1 MFNLKTVCLAKTNL
15 ENVYSVTVNLLE
27 LSFLNDVGYETSH
40 HESKMNESTGD
51 VKPNPNV
58 GDVNCH
64 LICTVCQGYLVDAT
78 TITECLH
85 SFCRSCVVPHVAEF
99 HQCPSCSVPLS
110 TTKPFSQL
118 RRDYTLQ
125 SIVYKMI
132 PRLARNELER
142 RRKFRLE
149 RSDATTMADDN
160 KTEECYL
167 QSFFAPN
174 DPISMSLEYA
184 EPNCEFGLRANLG
197 KDGPETGSQHRR
209 FFRCPADLPI
219 GHLVKFL
226 RNKFNV
232 TDPATH
238 KLEIL
243 YNGRPLAPEY
253 KLSDVAY
260 IFSWKEREPLR
271 LWYRISPTVA
281 KEEEPIQWKTTPEE
295 IKTKGNQRAS
305 LVDITSKRSWQCNGK
320 DERLAKRR
328 KRPSAQ
334 KIAKIQRA
342 TTESVDSLV
351 VPPAKTIFDEARTTE
366 FSCSTPIPPTGSVTS
381 VETCEI
387 TESNKIHNWL
397 PKAVFDLDDR
407 ALFAKRLQRI
417 TNPSEFRPEEKE
429 AAPPSIEKSDK
440 KDPEPPVVDK
450 DAQLIPLRICVTPE
464 PPTASGHHG
473 PEDEIHDSIGALD
486 LSGSKGDSSDASS
499 PLSAGSCRSIAS
511 PVGPSTK
518 MGPHPYFMTPSAVYH
533 HVQQQDP
540 AQSMAVLAA
549 AAQQSTNKRN
559 SSRSEDDV
567 HKAWDLFHIR
577 PSTAHSS
584 QPATHQSLLNLLNSK
599 QK

>member
-1 MFNLKTVCLAKTNL
+1 
-15 ENVYSVTVNLLE
+15 
-27 LSFLNDVGYETSH
+27 
-40 HESKMNESTGD
+40 MNESTGD
-51 VKPNPNV
+51 VKQNPNV

-125 SIVYKMI
+125 SIVYKII

-149 RSDATTMADDN
+149 RSDATTTMADDN

-281 KEEEPIQWKTTPEE
+281 KEEEPIQRKTEE
-295 IKTKGNQRAS
+295 IKKGNQRAS

-328 KRPSAQ
+328 KRPQ
-334 KIAKIQRA
+334 KIAKIQK
-342 TTESVDSLV
+342 TESV
-351 VPPAKTIFDEARTTE
+351 PAKTIFDEARTAE
-366 FSCSTPIPPTGSVTS
+366 FSCSTPIPPAV
-381 VETCEI
+381 VEET

-417 TNPSEFRPEEKE
+417 TNPSNFRPEEV
-429 AAPPSIEKSDK
+429 APPSTEKSD
-440 KDPEPPVVDK
+440 PQPPVVDK

-464 PPTASGHHG
+464 PPTASGH

-511 PVGPSTK
+511 PVGSSSK

-549 AAQQSTNKRN
+549 AAAQRN

-584 QPATHQSLLNLLNSK
+584 QPATHQSLLNLLKSK
-599 QK
+599 QN

>member
-1 MFNLKTVCLAKTNL
+1 
-15 ENVYSVTVNLLE
+15 
-27 LSFLNDVGYETSH
+27 
-40 HESKMNESTGD
+40 MNESTGD
-51 VKPNPNV
+51 VKPNV

-64 LICTVCQGYLVDAT
+64 LICTVCQGYLIDAT

-142 RRKFRLE
+142 RRTFRME
-149 RSDATTMADDN
+149 RVATDDN

-167 QSFFAPN
+167 QSFYAPN

-184 EPNCEFGLRANLG
+184 EPNCEFGLKANLG
-197 KDGPETGSQHRR
+197 KDGPEAGSQHRR
-209 FFRCPADLPI
+209 YFRCPADLPI
-219 GHLVKFL
+219 GHLIKFL

-243 YNGRPLAPEY
+243 YNGRPLASEY

-271 LWYRISPTVA
+271 LWYRISPSLI
-281 KEEEPIQWKTTPEE
+281 KEEEQREE
-295 IKTKGNQRAS
+295 MKKGNQRAS

-334 KIAKIQRA
+334 KKKM
-342 TTESVDSLV
+342 ESVDPV
-351 VPPAKTIFDEARTTE
+351 KTIFDEARTTE
-366 FSCSTPIPPTGSVTS
+366 FSCSTPIPP
-381 VETCEI
+381 VETCEP
-387 TESNKIHNWL
+387 TESNKIQNWL
-397 PKAVFDLDDR
+397 PKAIFDLDDR

-417 TNPSEFRPEEKE
+417 TNPSEFRPEEI
-429 AAPPSIEKSDK
+429 APPSKE
-440 KDPEPPVVDK
+440 EPPVVDK
-450 DAQLIPLRICVTPE
+450 DAQLIPLRICVTP
-464 PPTASGHHG
+464 PSASGHAN

-499 PLSAGSCRSIAS
+499 PLSAGSCRSSAS
-511 PVGPSTK
+511 PVGSASK
-518 MGPHPYFMTPSAVYH
+518 VGPHPYFMTPSAVYH

-540 AQSMAVLAA
+540 AQSMAALAA
-549 AAQQSTNKRN
+549 AAQQSKRN

-584 QPATHQSLLNLLNSK
+584 QPATHQSLLNLLKSK